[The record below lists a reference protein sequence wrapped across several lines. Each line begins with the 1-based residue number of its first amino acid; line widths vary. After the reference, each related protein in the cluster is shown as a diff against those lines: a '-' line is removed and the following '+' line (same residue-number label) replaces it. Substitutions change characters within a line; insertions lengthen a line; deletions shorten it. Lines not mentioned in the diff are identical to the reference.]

1 MKTTRRAINEI
12 RTNTGR
18 IFLSTRLSVFS
29 CALLA
34 ALSGCTTYVEERPAR
49 VVVAPEPPP
58 AVVQV
63 EPAPAPAP
71 VVIEAP
77 TAPAVVV
84 IQSESDFYE
93 PLAPHGRWLDVA
105 GYGRV
110 WMPNGVAADWRPYA
124 DGHWERTE
132 AGWFWV
138 SDEPWAWAAYHY
150 GRWDSSPELGW
161 FWIPQTQW
169 APAWVA
175 WRRGGDYVGW
185 APLPPRERF
194 SRGVRVQG
202 EVNPAPASA
211 FVFVEERRFTEHHR
225 PATLLVNN
233 TTIINRTTVINNTTI
248 VNKTVVN
255 EGPPVAAME
264 KAGGHPLQA
273 MKVRDLRHSQ
283 EAAATVKHP
292 AAPPAAE
299 SKPAA
304 PRPASTPARPAVAG
318 PAAAPAKPPAETR
331 PVRPAPAP
339 SPAAPVA
346 AKPEPPR
353 ATGTPPAAAPV
364 PARSEPGRP
373 ATNRPPVSP
382 STTRPQP
389 GQPATNPA
397 PAATKPEKPV
407 PAAKPAPAPARAG
420 APSAAAKSASEH
432 PAVAPRPSNP
442 PKAGEIHP
450 APAPAK
456 PKADT
461 TAKPASKPPAKE
473 EPKKTEGQ

>member
-1 MKTTRRAINEI
+1 MKSARRAINEL
-12 RTNTGR
+12 RMNTRR

-29 CALLA
+29 CGLLA
-34 ALSGCTTYVEERPAR
+34 ALSGCTTYVEERPAS

-63 EPAPAPAP
+63 EPAPAP
-71 VVIEAP
+71 VIIEAP
-77 TAPAVVV
+77 AAPAVVV
-84 IQSESDFYE
+84 IQSVGDFYE
-93 PLAPHGRWLDVA
+93 PLAPHGRWLDVQ

-138 SDEPWAWAAYHY
+138 SDEPWAWATYHY

-194 SRGVRVQG
+194 VRGVRVAG
-202 EVNPAPASA
+202 EVNVAPASA
-211 FVFVEERRFTEHHR
+211 FVFVEERRFTGRQR
-225 PATLLVNN
+225 PATLIVNN
-233 TTIINRTTVINNTTI
+233 TTILNRTTVINHTAV
-248 VNKTVVN
+248 VNKTTVN
-255 EGPPVAAME
+255 EGPPVAAIA
-264 KAGGHPLQA
+264 KAGGHPVQEV
-273 MKVRDLRHSQ
+273 KVGDLRHSQ
-283 EAAATVKHP
+283 EAAANVKHP
-292 AAPPAAE
+292 ATPPAAQ
-299 SKPAA
+299 SKPPA
-304 PRPASTPARPAVAG
+304 PHPASPPSRPPVAGPASTPAK
-318 PAAAPAKPPAETR
+318 PAAETQ
-331 PVRPAPAP
+331 PVRPAAAP

-346 AKPEPPR
+346 AKPETPR
-353 ATGTPPAAAPV
+353 PTGTP
-364 PARSEPGRP
+364 P

-382 STTRPQP
+382 STTRPRP
-389 GQPATNPA
+389 GQPAVNSA

-420 APSAAAKSASEH
+420 APSSAAKPASEQ
-432 PAVAPRPSNP
+432 PAVAPRPSTP
-442 PKAGEIHP
+442 PKAGELHL

-456 PKADT
+456 PKAV
-461 TAKPASKPPAKE
+461 TAEKPASKPPPKE
-473 EPKKTEGQ
+473 EPKKTEAQ